1 MSQVTLGVWFASHSS
16 HQKRWT
22 SIIQYGGHSRP
33 LQELGL
39 WVGTLNLIPFL
50 CTIATCNYQNMKLPM
65 NACPFS
71 MNSKADRQR
80 CPPTHPASL
89 VSLELDLS
97 QQPQGPSPPL
107 FLFIPS
113 SVCSPDSPNTT
124 PKTTSHLGTSVVRIR
139 LPFQTVL
146 GEEREGII

>member
-1 MSQVTLGVWFASHSS
+1 
-16 HQKRWT
+16 
-22 SIIQYGGHSRP
+22 
-33 LQELGL
+33 
-39 WVGTLNLIPFL
+39 
-50 CTIATCNYQNMKLPM
+50 M

-97 QQPQGPSPPL
+97 QQPQGSSPPL

-124 PKTTSHLGTSVVRIR
+124 PKTTSHLGTSAVRIR

-146 GEEREGII
+146 GEEREGSI